1 MDTTTI
7 FLAMRILR
15 VVHFFAEQLD
25 EEQKTLLQKLTELLK
40 KLKTAKEES
49 DKAVFRDKIADIKE
63 ALFESVDDVKALVI
77 DMLKSDAL
85 GFGERYLSEK
95 KQAIIVDI
103 EKLWDKYHVSLSEIE
118 EERDKATEAIKSFLT
133 ELGYQ

>member
-1 MDTTTI
+1 
-7 FLAMRILR
+7 MRILR